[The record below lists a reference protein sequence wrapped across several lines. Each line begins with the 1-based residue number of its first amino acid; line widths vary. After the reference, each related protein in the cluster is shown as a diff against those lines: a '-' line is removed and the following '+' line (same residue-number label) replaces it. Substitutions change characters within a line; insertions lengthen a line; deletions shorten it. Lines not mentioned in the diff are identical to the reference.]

1 MPVSSTPNKSRR
13 TVLAAAGALAFA
25 VLTPNA
31 AAQTP
36 WPEKPVHLVVPYSP
50 GGTTDYAARQLAQKL
65 SEATGTPFVVDNR
78 SGASGTIGTQQVAR
92 ADADGATFLVTD
104 TTYAMLPLMYAKLP
118 WNHQDDLVHITNIIE
133 TPVIAIV
140 PEKSPFQ
147 TLQELI
153 AYARANPGKLN
164 FGSGGPASSTH
175 LAAEIFQSAAQVSIT
190 HIPYRGAGAAL
201 TDVMAG
207 QIDLLITA
215 SPTAIGPIKGA
226 RVRALA
232 VTGSE
237 RLAVLPE
244 VPTFAQAGLPGYE
257 VVNWFGVAAPKGI
270 AAEIAETF
278 NRLTA
283 QVMQDP
289 AMRATLQQQGA
300 AYKPMN
306 VQQTGTYVQREIAR
320 WAAVGK
326 QVGITPTE

>member
-1 MPVSSTPNKSRR
+1 MPVPLTLKTPRR
-13 TVLAAAGALAFA
+13 SLLAATSTLAFA
-25 VLTPNA
+25 LLTAVAPAQA
-31 AAQTP
+31 A

-78 SGASGTIGTQQVAR
+78 SGASGTIGTQAVAR
-92 ADADGATFLVTD
+92 ADADGTTFLVTD
-104 TTYAMLPLMYAKLP
+104 TTYAMLPLMYTKLP
-118 WNHQDDLVHITNIIE
+118 WNHEEDLVHITNIIE

-147 TLQELI
+147 TLQALI

-175 LAAEIFQSAAQVSIT
+175 LAAEMFQSAAQVSIT

-232 VTGSE
+232 VTGSA
-237 RLAVLPE
+237 RLAVLPD
-244 VPTFAQAGLPGYE
+244 VPTFAEAGLPGYE

-270 AAEIAETF
+270 PTGIAEKF
-278 NRLTA
+278 NRLTTQA
-283 QVMQDP
+283 MQDP
-289 AMRATLQQQGA
+289 AVRANLQQQGA
-300 AYKPMN
+300 AYRPMD
-306 VQQTGTYVQREIAR
+306 VPQTRAYVQREIAR
-320 WAAVGK
+320 WAEVGK
-326 QVGITPTE
+326 QVGITPAE